1 MGCFLAYLSLSQ
13 DGVDMSR
20 LPSGNQTWQW
30 TIPQFVAG
38 FPIFSHY
45 HKFPIIVQIHMYAIK
60 SHQLYLMFPIYN
72 QTKEK
77 NITPPTCQPHVGSP
91 SARLL
96 RFSMLGDQNRTARL
110 VRDILFRA
118 YSPEGFA
125 GDEAGKLTVC
135 Y

>member
-1 MGCFLAYLSLSQ
+1 
-13 DGVDMSR
+13 
-20 LPSGNQTWQW
+20 
-30 TIPQFVAG
+30 
-38 FPIFSHY
+38 
-45 HKFPIIVQIHMYAIK
+45 
-60 SHQLYLMFPIYN
+60 MFPIYN

-77 NITPPTCQPHVGSP
+77 NITSSFPLFPEYFYNFLYVLGHPQPHVGSP
-91 SARLL
+91 SARLP

-135 Y
+135 YWTWPLK

>member
-1 MGCFLAYLSLSQ
+1 
-13 DGVDMSR
+13 
-20 LPSGNQTWQW
+20 
-30 TIPQFVAG
+30 
-38 FPIFSHY
+38 
-45 HKFPIIVQIHMYAIK
+45 MYAIK

-77 NITPPTCQPHVGSP
+77 NITSSFPLFPEYFYMFWDTPIPTWDLLP
-91 SARLL
+91 RLP

-110 VRDILFRA
+110 VRDVLFRA

-135 Y
+135 YWTWPLK